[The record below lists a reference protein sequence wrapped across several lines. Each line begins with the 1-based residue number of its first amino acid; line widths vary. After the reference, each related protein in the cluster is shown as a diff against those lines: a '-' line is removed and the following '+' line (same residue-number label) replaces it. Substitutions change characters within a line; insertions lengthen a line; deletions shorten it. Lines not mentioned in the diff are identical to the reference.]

1 MENGLKEKIAANSSM
16 LPRLLSDLTQENI
29 EWCANIL
36 NDENIQLFL
45 KDEELI
51 KTAEIFFQ
59 NNLNISK
66 TSANGFMHRN
76 TLLYRIEK
84 IEKMTGLDIR
94 KFEDAVTMNII
105 LILNNQRNMRKRKR
119 VKKI

>member
-1 MENGLKEKIAANSSM
+1 MKSSLKNEIVENSSM
-16 LPRLLSDLTQENI
+16 LPRLLGKLTPENL
-29 EWCANIL
+29 EWCENIL

-45 KDEELI
+45 KDDELI
-51 KTAEIFFQ
+51 KTVEIFFE

-84 IEKMTGLDIR
+84 IARITGLDIR
-94 KFEDAVTMNII
+94 KFEDAVTMDII
-105 LILNNQRNMRKRKR
+105 LILNNLKRNNKLKRQR
-119 VKKI
+119 KI